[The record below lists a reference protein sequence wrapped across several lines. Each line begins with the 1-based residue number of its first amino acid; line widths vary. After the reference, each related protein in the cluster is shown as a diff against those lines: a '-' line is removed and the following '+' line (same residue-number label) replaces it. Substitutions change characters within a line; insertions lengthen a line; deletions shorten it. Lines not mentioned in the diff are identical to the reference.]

1 MIYACHQVATSEHFN
16 KKKKRKNILK
26 LEAKNNY
33 RSYHTSIHLI
43 PIPALLLIASIF
55 KSI

>member
-1 MIYACHQVATSEHFN
+1 MIYECHQVATSEHFN
-16 KKKKRKNILK
+16 KKKRKNILK

-33 RSYHTSIHLI
+33 RSYRTSIHLI

>member
-1 MIYACHQVATSEHFN
+1 MSVIKLRLLNTLI
-16 KKKKRKNILK
+16 KKKRKNILK

>member
-1 MIYACHQVATSEHFN
+1 MIYECHQVATSEHFN
-16 KKKKRKNILK
+16 KKSKNILK

-43 PIPALLLIASIF
+43 SIPALLLIASIF